1 MQDGVFLMEALRIP
15 DGVKITLA
23 LASGRMMIKT
33 LDLLERA
40 GLPVGS
46 LSNSRHLRHEFGP
59 VTILEVKDP
68 DVPVYVD
75 LGVADAGVA
84 GKDVIL
90 ESGRDVFE
98 PLDLGFGRCRL
109 SLIRLSGAT
118 SRIERVASKYP
129 RTTARWLAERGL
141 AADVVRL
148 NGKIELAALTHLA
161 DAVVD
166 IVETGRTLRENG
178 LAELETI
185 HQLSARLIV
194 NRAALKLKADVLR
207 PLIHRLA
214 ELTHEKA

>member
-1 MQDGVFLMEALRIP
+1 M
-15 DGVKITLA
+15 KITLA
-23 LASGRMMIKT
+23 IASGRMMTRT
-33 LDLLERA
+33 LDLLAQA

-46 LSNSRHLRHEFGP
+46 LSDSRTLLHEFGP

-109 SLIRLSGAT
+109 SLIRLSGETA
-118 SRIERVASKYP
+118 RIERVASKYP

-178 LAELETI
+178 LEELETI
-185 HQLSARLIV
+185 HDLSARLIV

-214 ELTHEKA
+214 QLTRESG

>member
-1 MQDGVFLMEALRIP
+1 VNEPLQIP
-15 DGVKITLA
+15 DGMKITLA
-23 LASGRMMIKT
+23 IASGRMMTRT
-33 LDLLERA
+33 LDLLAQA

-46 LSNSRHLRHEFGP
+46 LSDSRTLLHEFGP

-109 SLIRLSGAT
+109 SLIRLSGETA
-118 SRIERVASKYP
+118 RIERVASKYP

-178 LAELETI
+178 LEELETI
-185 HQLSARLIV
+185 HDLSARLIV

-214 ELTHEKA
+214 QLTRESG

>member
-1 MQDGVFLMEALRIP
+1 MNEPLQIP
-15 DGVKITLA
+15 DGMKITLA
-23 LASGRMMIKT
+23 IASGRMMTRT
-33 LDLLERA
+33 LDLLAQA

-46 LSNSRHLRHEFGP
+46 LSDSRTLLHEFGP

-109 SLIRLSGAT
+109 SLIRLIGETA
-118 SRIERVASKYP
+118 RIERVASKYP

-178 LAELETI
+178 LEELETI
-185 HQLSARLIV
+185 HDLSARLIV

-214 ELTHEKA
+214 GLTREPT

>member
-1 MQDGVFLMEALRIP
+1 LDGVLVIEPLHIP
-15 DGVKITLA
+15 DGMKITLA
-23 LASGRMMIKT
+23 IASGRMMTKT
-33 LDLLERA
+33 LELLGRA

-46 LSNSRHLRHEFGP
+46 LSDSRTLLHEFGP

-118 SRIERVASKYP
+118 ARIERVASKYP

-141 AADVVRL
+141 TADVVRL

-178 LAELETI
+178 LEELETI
-185 HQLSARLIV
+185 HNLSARLIV

-214 ELTHEKA
+214 ELTHEPS

>member
-1 MQDGVFLMEALRIP
+1 VWDGVLVNEPLQIP
-15 DGVKITLA
+15 DGMKITLA
-23 LASGRMMIKT
+23 IASGRMMTRT
-33 LDLLERA
+33 LDLLAQA

-46 LSNSRHLRHEFGP
+46 LSDSRTLLHEFGP

-109 SLIRLSGAT
+109 SLIRLSGETA
-118 SRIERVASKYP
+118 RIERVASKYP

-178 LAELETI
+178 LEELETI
-185 HQLSARLIV
+185 HDLSARLIV

-214 ELTHEKA
+214 QLTRESG